1 MQRILNTAAR
11 SLLLN
16 PKECV
21 MLETIITESIV
32 FVKFSRFGQVFETY
46 ITR

>member
-16 PKECV
+16 PRECEL
-21 MLETIITESIV
+21 LETIITKSSV
-32 FVKFSRFGQVFETY
+32 FVKFSRFGQVFETH
-46 ITR
+46 IPR